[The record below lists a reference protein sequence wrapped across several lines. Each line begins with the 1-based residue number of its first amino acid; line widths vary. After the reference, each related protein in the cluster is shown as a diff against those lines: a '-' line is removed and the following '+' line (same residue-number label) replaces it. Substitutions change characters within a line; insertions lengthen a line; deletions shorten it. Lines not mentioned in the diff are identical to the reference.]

1 MEPLGLEVYKLRRFG
16 VQTPGTQAVEKSEKS
31 LRVHVITL
39 TVYTLALKYSLYRYI
54 GPKVYAKWVH
64 GPLEKLQINKTCFRT
79 DHETA

>member
-16 VQTPGTQAVEKSEKS
+16 VQTPGTQAVEKSEK
-31 LRVHVITL
+31 
-39 TVYTLALKYSLYRYI
+39 
-54 GPKVYAKWVH
+54 VYAKWVH